1 MANKTKTTA
10 IASRKQRGRMTFVWS
25 AVAAVAVI
33 ALIWTEQVALLY
45 VLATLSVAALLVVVA
60 MSDLGETKRA
70 TWGAKRATQDPP
82 YDDSAAAG
90 DAMNTAAPSAAR
102 R

>member
-25 AVAAVAVI
+25 AVATVAVI

-45 VLATLSVAALLVVVA
+45 VLATLSVSALLVVVSL
-60 MSDLGETKRA
+60 SDLGQSKRVSQA
-70 TWGAKRATQDPP
+70 PP
-82 YDDSAAAG
+82 LDDSAAAG
-90 DAMNTAAPSAAR
+90 DAMNTASTSAAR

>member
-1 MANKTKTTA
+1 MANKTRTTG

-25 AVAAVAVI
+25 AVVAVAVI

-60 MSDLGETKRA
+60 LSDLGE
-70 TWGAKRATQDPP
+70 AKRATQAPP
-82 YDDSAAAG
+82 FDDSAAAG
-90 DAMNTAAPSAAR
+90 DAMNTAASSSAR